1 MIILRIVDTFGGMR
15 GAFCIGSGVPPS
27 ASGRGGLR
35 AKTATGELP
44 PEYPT
49 LRKKGSFEMSESQR
63 EFVVDEVYNL
73 LRCLD
78 RETLSERWYSDLAD
92 EWLSILEELKEPE
105 DIKGSD
111 ERMAKEMLAD
121 YLFG

>member
-1 MIILRIVDTFGGMR
+1 
-15 GAFCIGSGVPPS
+15 
-27 ASGRGGLR
+27 
-35 AKTATGELP
+35 
-44 PEYPT
+44 
-49 LRKKGSFEMSESQR
+49 MSESQR

-73 LRCLD
+73 LRGLD

-92 EWLSILEELKEPE
+92 EWLSILDELKEPE